1 MLLLPAATL
10 LGVAFATPSAASAV
24 ALENM
29 TTMNYVFRF
38 GSVPMML
45 FPARCPVGRCPAGCA
60 RCAYAT
66 PLWLGVALCRGLSLA
81 TRTSSAA
88 AIHVAYPDRDGGH
101 RAVARR
107 TLLPQAPLCLSHAC
121 RSHGRLPRSPTP
133 VSVAAVHAMFP
144 GTRGLRLIERHAR
157 FYRRLWL
164 VVASGAAE
172 PAFYLLSVGVGIG
185 ALVGDVAGPGGQPV
199 PYRAFVAP
207 GLLAVSA
214 LNGTLNDSTFDIYG
228 RLEFEKLYD
237 AVLATPLGAQDVALA
252 EIGWAVLRGLMYSV
266 SFLIVMAA
274 MGLIASPWAVLA
286 LPAAALVS
294 FATAAIGVWL
304 TTYMKSWQNF
314 EYVVLVAVPMF
325 LFSGTFYP
333 LSVYPHV
340 IGVIVAWSPLYQGVV
355 ILRDLVL
362 GAPSADL
369 VWRAGYLIALGALGL
384 ALAGR
389 RIGKLLLV

>member
-1 MLLLPAATL
+1 MSESRQL
-10 LGVAFATPSAASAV
+10 
-24 ALENM
+24 
-29 TTMNYVFRF
+29 
-38 GSVPMML
+38 
-45 FPARCPVGRCPAGCA
+45 
-60 RCAYAT
+60 
-66 PLWLGVALCRGLSLA
+66 
-81 TRTSSAA
+81 A
-88 AIHVAYPDRDGGH
+88 AITR
-101 RAVARR
+101 
-107 TLLPQAPLCLSHAC
+107 
-121 RSHGRLPRSPTP
+121 PRSGAR
-133 VSVAAVHAMFP
+133 VFSSLP
-144 GTRGLRLIERHAR
+144 GARGLRLIERHAR
-157 FYRRLWL
+157 FYRKLWL
-164 VVASGAAE
+164 VVAAGAAE
-172 PAFYLLSVGVGIG
+172 PAFYLLSVGVGVG
-185 ALVGDVAGPGGQPV
+185 ALIGNVAGPGGQPV
-199 PYRAFVAP
+199 PYREFVAP

-214 LNGTLNDSTFDIYG
+214 LNGALNDSTFNIYG
-228 RLEFEKLYD
+228 RLKFEKLYD
-237 AVLATPLGAQDVALA
+237 AVLTTPLGAQDVALA
-252 EIGWAVLRGLMYSV
+252 EIGWAVLRGMMYSV
-266 SFLIVMAA
+266 SFLIVMAV
-274 MGLIASPWAVLA
+274 MGLIRSPWAVLA

-314 EYVVLVAVPMF
+314 EYVLLVAVPMF